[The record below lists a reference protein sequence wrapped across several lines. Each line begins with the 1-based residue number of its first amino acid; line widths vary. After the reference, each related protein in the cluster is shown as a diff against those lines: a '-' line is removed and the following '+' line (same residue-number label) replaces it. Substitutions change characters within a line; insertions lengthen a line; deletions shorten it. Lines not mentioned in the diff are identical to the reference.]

1 MRKNIILLAAL
12 ILIGCTIQKQ
22 NIQATSTIIDT
33 TVRAT
38 ATSPIVF
45 PTPSPTITPSPTYI
59 PSSTF
64 TPTPTTKPLT
74 EREQV
79 IAQHELERIQYLSEQ
94 GPALSIPALEYHS
107 DNYYTL
113 YPNGAV
119 VELSPPAF
127 VDQMSWFHDH
137 HVHSV
142 TGEELI
148 AWLKGEIE
156 LPARSVILTFD
167 LGNKPLESIY
177 RMVSVFKQYQMFA
190 IFTIY
195 SYGMD
200 PSESVVCA
208 PDNCWQAY
216 IDAYASGY
224 VTIGSHTITHRD
236 FATLSASVGLNELLR
251 SKKLIEEKIGQ
262 GLVVNILTW
271 PYESVPPWGDKISTI
286 GFEAAFGGNT
296 YPILKNT
303 AWLNKPEDF
312 FKLPRII
319 PPGSGG
325 ISGRPNG
332 KTIEEI
338 MIMYTNGWK

>member
-1 MRKNIILLAAL
+1 MFFL
-12 ILIGCTIQKQ
+12 GCTTQKQ
-22 NIQATSTIIDT
+22 NIPATSTT
-33 TVRAT
+33 TQTITKISIAT
-38 ATSPIVF
+38 
-45 PTPSPTITPSPTYI
+45 PTILPTQLPTLTPTSTSTLLP
-59 PSSTF
+59 TF
-64 TPTPTTKPLT
+64 TPTTRPLT
-74 EREQV
+74 IREQV
-79 IAQHELERIQYLSEQ
+79 LAQHEQERIQYLSEQ

-119 VELSPPAF
+119 VELSPAAF
-127 VDQMSWFHDH
+127 VNQMSWFHEN

-148 AWLKGEIE
+148 LWLKGEIE

-167 LGNKPLESIY
+167 LGNSPLESIY
-177 RMVSVFKQYQMFA
+177 RMVAVFKQYQMFA

-200 PSESVVCA
+200 PSESIVCA
-208 PDNCWQAY
+208 ADNCWQAY

-236 FATLSASVGLNELLR
+236 FATLSASIGLDELER

-262 GLVVNILTW
+262 GLIVNILTW
-271 PYESVPPWGDKISTI
+271 PYESVPSWGDKISTI

-296 YPILKNT
+296 YPILENT
-303 AWLNKPEDF
+303 VWLNKPEDF

-332 KTIEEI
+332 KTLEEI
-338 MIMYTNGWK
+338 MRMYTNGWK